1 LRKSTTIRRH
11 PSSLPIRMPVRILIA
26 EDSPSVK
33 NALRHLLEGAG
44 PWEIIDVDNGAEA
57 VAKAQELKPALIIL
71 DLVMPVMDGFQAAR
85 QISSLLPNIPILM
98 HTMHWS
104 QQVELE
110 AQKVGVRRVV
120 SKADSMLL
128 VATVQQFLTPERP
141 PSPAPASHTAAQTPS
156 PDVAMPNVAPAPP
169 VLSASEPHRAEPA
182 GDKPEAPTNGTIGDA
197 PPKSA

>member
-1 LRKSTTIRRH
+1 
-11 PSSLPIRMPVRILIA
+11 MPVRILIA

-33 NALRHLLEGAG
+33 NALRSLLEGAG

-57 VAKAQELKPALIIL
+57 VARAQELKPDLIIL

-85 QISSLLPNIPILM
+85 QISSFLPNTPILM

-104 QQVELE
+104 QQVEIE

-128 VATVQQFLTPERP
+128 VATVQQFLAREAP
-141 PSPAPASHTAAQTPS
+141 PSIPPATLTAAGQSPSPDQAMPNSAPAPAA
-156 PDVAMPNVAPAPP
+156 
-169 VLSASEPHRAEPA
+169 LSASEPHSAERA
-182 GDKPEAPTNGTIGDA
+182 GDKPESPTNGTIGDA
-197 PPKSA
+197 PPKSV

>member
-1 LRKSTTIRRH
+1 
-11 PSSLPIRMPVRILIA
+11 MPVRILIA

-57 VAKAQELKPALIIL
+57 VARAQELKPDLIIL

-85 QISSLLPNIPILM
+85 QISSVLPHIPILM

-104 QQVELE
+104 QQVEVE

-128 VATVQQFLTPERP
+128 VATVQQFLAREAS
-141 PSPAPASHTAAQTPS
+141 PSPVPASLTAAGQSPSPDHAMPNSAPAPA
-156 PDVAMPNVAPAPP
+156 
-169 VLSASEPHRAEPA
+169 VLSASEPHSAERA
-182 GDKPEAPTNGTIGDA
+182 GDKPDPQANGTIGDA
-197 PPKSA
+197 PPKLT

>member
-1 LRKSTTIRRH
+1 
-11 PSSLPIRMPVRILIA
+11 MPARILIA

-33 NALRHLLEGAG
+33 NALRRLLEGAG

-57 VAKAQELKPALIIL
+57 VARAQELKPDLIIL

-85 QISSLLPNIPILM
+85 QISSLLPNTPILM

-128 VATVQQFLTPERP
+128 VSTVQQFLIPEAPSPIPSSLPHATPP
-141 PSPAPASHTAAQTPS
+141 PSP
-156 PDVAMPNVAPAPP
+156 DLAMPHAAPGPAAF
-169 VLSASEPHRAEPA
+169 SASEPSAAETA
-182 GDKPEAPTNGTIGDA
+182 GDKPSDHGSEPIGDA

>member
-1 LRKSTTIRRH
+1 
-11 PSSLPIRMPVRILIA
+11 MPVRILIA

-57 VAKAQELKPALIIL
+57 VARAQELKPDLIIL
-71 DLVMPVMDGFQAAR
+71 DLVMPVTDGFQAAR
-85 QISSLLPNIPILM
+85 QISSVLPHIPILM

-104 QQVELE
+104 QQVEVE

-128 VATVQQFLTPERP
+128 VATVQQFLAREAP
-141 PSPAPASHTAAQTPS
+141 PSITPATLTPATLTTASQSPSPDHAMPNSAPAPA
-156 PDVAMPNVAPAPP
+156 
-169 VLSASEPHRAEPA
+169 VLSASEPHSAERA
-182 GDKPEAPTNGTIGDA
+182 GDKPESPANGTIGDV
-197 PPKSA
+197 PTKSV